1 MGSWRLVTQTHLNM
15 YFWAMTVK
23 RIENVTLMRQR
34 NISGTRAVTGWKK
47 APIAWLSMCSHYNH
61 TWLLWAE
68 DGRFNSCRK
77 AGTALG
83 LAAVLGLAGF
93 EPEPCSITTVS
104 LPFHWGYLVFPHQS
118 QNINNLLTS
127 SNTCFNRWHLNT
139 NKTLANSQNCCASQI
154 NVVPVSY

>member
-1 MGSWRLVTQTHLNM
+1 MNM

-93 EPEPCSITTVS
+93 EPEACSITPVS
-104 LPFHWGYLVFPHQS
+104 LKSHCPPVFSHQS
-118 QNINNLLTS
+118 LSINHLLCG
-127 SNTCFNRWHLNT
+127 SNTCFYLWHLNT
-139 NKTLANSQNCCASQI
+139 NKTVANSQNSQI
-154 NVVPVSY
+154 LNIGHPNVVDLFICFYT